1 MTPRFLARWWRQ
13 LLAVLLVLAT
23 LTGYALARGS
33 GTAGGA
39 FSASPTASSTPD
51 AAEPATG
58 PDVAGGR
65 GGVTPPTG
73 GTPVDPGG
81 PHPGTGGTAGS
92 TTSSRRAT
100 TTSTS
105 RSQHW
110 AIRWILSLGP
120 KGPDSPIFY
129 IEPYLRLRERA
140 CDAALASVDSY
151 PDYFD
156 AHSRSA
162 AVYRGAAT
170 ACLAA
175 FHQQPQRWAEARQH
189 LTIASSSGQPL
200 NCPER
205 ATLVWLERIVELH
218 EQDPQR
224 PFVLEESQ
232 GSYINVARLVPD
244 HGGEG
249 DEVRVEGSNLDCTRS
264 VEVSRGG
271 GDPKYAT
278 FTHGPGGQS
287 LTFTAP
293 GGFSPGR
300 VTVAFLNND
309 ENYTVGEAS
318 FTYDD
323 ETASS
328 TPGPSAGG

>member
-13 LLAVLLVLAT
+13 LLAVLLVLTA
-23 LTGYALARGS
+23 LTGYALARGG
-33 GTAGGA
+33 GTTGGE
-39 FSASPTASSTPD
+39 FGASPTASSTPD
-51 AAEPATG
+51 AAEPTTDQDA
-58 PDVAGGR
+58 AGGR

-73 GTPVDPGG
+73 GTPVDPDG
-81 PHPGTGGTAGS
+81 PGPGTGGTAGS
-92 TTSSRRAT
+92 TTSSRRTT

-129 IEPYLRLRERA
+129 IDPYLRLRERA
-140 CDAALASVDSY
+140 CDEALASVDSY

-156 AHSRSA
+156 QHSRAA

-205 ATLVWLERIVELH
+205 ATLVWLQLVVELH

-224 PFVLEESQ
+224 PFVAEQ
-232 GSYINVARLVPD
+232 PHGSYTNVVGLVPD
-244 HGGEG
+244 HGQEG
-249 DEVRVEGSNLDCTRS
+249 DTVRVEGSNLDCTS
-264 VEVSRGG
+264 AVEVSN
-271 GDPKYAT
+271 GDHKETPT
-278 FTHGPGGQS
+278 ITRGPGGRS

-293 GGFSPGR
+293 GGFKSGQVK
-300 VTVAFLNND
+300 VTLLNNS
-309 ENYTVGEAS
+309 ENYTIGEAS

-328 TPGPSAGG
+328 TPDSSAGG